1 MLLRGWKGWLPGA
14 ADSESEEKNSERYA
28 KEYLNFLVFSG
39 RVNKGT

>member
-28 KEYLNFLVFSG
+28 KEDLKFFTVSG
-39 RVNKGT
+39 RVIIET